1 MQEVCGRNAHASN
14 GEPQLAKR
22 SPLGEDLRV
31 TSVQTANV
39 RERRAWAAGIVFVLA
54 LVAETAIS
62 AGLPINQDDSAAK
75 IAGALHDHRDALLV
89 AAYLSI
95 VYAVAFVIYLAKLH
109 DLLRGVA
116 QPSHVLHSLVLIGG
130 VLLVGLHAVSDIG
143 IYGLLGPAAEIRC
156 TGRAADP

>member
-31 TSVQTANV
+31 KSVQTANV

-62 AGLPINQDDSAAK
+62 AGLPINQGDSAAK
-75 IAGALHDHRDALLV
+75 IAGAFMTTGMPCSSPRTCR
-89 AAYLSI
+89 SST
-95 VYAVAFVIYLAKLH
+95 
-109 DLLRGVA
+109 
-116 QPSHVLHSLVLIGG
+116 PSPS
-130 VLLVGLHAVSDIG
+130 
-143 IYGLLGPAAEIRC
+143 
-156 TGRAADP
+156 